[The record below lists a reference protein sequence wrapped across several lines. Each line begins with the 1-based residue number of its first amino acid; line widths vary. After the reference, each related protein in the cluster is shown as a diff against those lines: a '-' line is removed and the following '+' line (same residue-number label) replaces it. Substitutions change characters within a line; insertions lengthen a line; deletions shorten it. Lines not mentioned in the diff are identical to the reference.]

1 MSRPKTP
8 AEGRVNTGGVRRTHF
23 FVKTSETDAREKSSV
38 GERLVDSHM
47 REGLVSNMKKS
58 KVVTIISDDLF
69 VRVALAC
76 VFLLCIESEVFDH
89 GSTSLSFDV
98 QHFETNAVVWS
109 P

>member
-8 AEGRVNTGGVRRTHF
+8 AEGRVNKGGVGRTHF

-47 REGLVSNMKKS
+47 REGLVSNMKS
-58 KVVTIISDDLF
+58 KVVTISDDLF

-76 VFLLCIESEVFDH
+76 VFFCL
-89 GSTSLSFDV
+89 
-98 QHFETNAVVWS
+98 
-109 P
+109 